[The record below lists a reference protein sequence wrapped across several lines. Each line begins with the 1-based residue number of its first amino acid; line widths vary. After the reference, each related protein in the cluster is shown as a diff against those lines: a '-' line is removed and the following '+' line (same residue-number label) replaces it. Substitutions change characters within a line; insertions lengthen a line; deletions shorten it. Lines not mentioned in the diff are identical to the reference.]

1 MIYLT
6 VFVSALEKITMPPKQ
21 TKAQKDAAAEGRRA
35 TREAQTE
42 EETRAELDRLAQQQ
56 RELRALQAPVDKRR
70 TSDRLDNANNSL
82 K

>member
-1 MIYLT
+1 
-6 VFVSALEKITMPPKQ
+6 MPPKQ
-21 TKAQKDAAAEGRRA
+21 TRRAQKDAAAAKQAERRRA

-56 RELRALQAPVDKRR
+56 RELRALQTPLSRNRA
-70 TSDRLDNANNSL
+70 SDRLDNANNSL